1 MNSADSLLQVST
13 QFSPPAGCCCPYL
26 PLSPAALHV
35 AAATGRADIVRQLVA
50 AGASAS
56 KALPM
61 DYRTLLKQHPDMLA
75 PEQAQQAQHAQQAA
89 AAGLGAEAAAFSA
102 MAASRWGQ
110 EQAGQG
116 EGRAPPPKRGRYVTV
131 GPPAIG
137 APSLQYCTA
146 LHLAAL
152 NGQLE
157 VVHTLLATGQVSR
170 LCCAV
175 LHAEWHVPDAA
186 CSGAHTPTDAC
197 PHLNLPA
204 RCLPACHLCLPAV
217 RRECQEH

>member
-1 MNSADSLLQVST
+1 M
-13 QFSPPAGCCCPYL
+13 
-26 PLSPAALHV
+26 
-35 AAATGRADIVRQLVA
+35 A

-61 DYRTLLKQHPDMLA
+61 DYRTLLKQHPDMRA
-75 PEQAQQAQHAQQAA
+75 PERAQHSQRAQQAA
-89 AAGLGAEAAAFSA
+89 TGLGAEAAAFCA
-102 MAASRWGQ
+102 MAASCWGQ

-146 LHLAAL
+146 LHVAAL

-157 VVHTLLATGQVSR
+157 VVHTLLATGQVKKH
-170 LCCAV
+170 AV
-175 LHAEWHVPDAA
+175 LHA
-186 CSGAHTPTDAC
+186 
-197 PHLNLPA
+197 
-204 RCLPACHLCLPAV
+204 
-217 RRECQEH
+217 

>member
-1 MNSADSLLQVST
+1 V
-13 QFSPPAGCCCPYL
+13 
-26 PLSPAALHV
+26 H
-35 AAATGRADIVRQLVA
+35 QLVA

-75 PEQAQQAQHAQQAA
+75 PEQAQHAQQAA
-89 AAGLGAEAAAFSA
+89 TGLGVEAAAFSA

-157 VVHTLLATGQVSR
+157 VVHTLLATGQVSEH
-170 LCCAV
+170 AA
-175 LHAEWHVPDAA
+175 LHAERPVLHPERLALIA
-186 CSGAHTPTDAC
+186 
-197 PHLNLPA
+197 
-204 RCLPACHLCLPAV
+204 
-217 RRECQEH
+217 